1 MENLTSRMD
10 SVTPP
15 AGASPHEARRI
26 ETRVR
31 FWFDVHWLHE
41 SGIRRVSGMSGMP
54 APGACEALV
63 VLQTDSAMSGL
74 RSGDESA
81 VPVSVSCKVKLATPP
96 EGVEALAATLAGACD
111 FEWLEHA
118 ASLAA
123 SQPARL
129 STMLPGFAR
138 DELEAFFTW
147 WRSLDRL
154 RALKVWARSED
165 CATEIPFPKVLA
177 ALREYA
183 RVRVGARSLELALA
197 SREAFCGLD
206 EWVRGRLADF
216 AGSESWE
223 AVCEGVLG
231 VLRLRDLIYEQV
243 PLAVEQI
250 LLRSVSQNGPSG
262 EKELREALV
271 EPVRLR
277 VCLPFLRRR
286 EWTRRREAVF
296 GGVARVEPDGTIAV
310 MRREDVAPAS
320 RNFDQAMLLLAL
332 AQPSDEHA
340 VATGRIS
347 FSDERAVPGRLLAG
361 VLPPVLAAYGLDA
374 EDVARRLGDCLAARK
389 DEIAVSLGVSLPASA
404 AACWR
409 RAPLEKDPAFFTT
422 YSCISVAVQKTLR
435 TWLPYLHFSQG
446 RHYETAAT
454 AVPLLVYAAS
464 EPFPG
469 KPKQEFVY
477 DVLNEQRLAQFFRT
491 AAKRLP
497 NELEQKSRWLR
508 AAGSEEAAVRYA
520 PARAGKF
527 VEAQA
532 ARPRAVMRLVAA
544 EAWIV
549 NALVNLGCR
558 LARETPERLDPVL
571 LAENLVKD
579 LHARLRKLHAGQDFL
594 EAVPLILI
602 SATSA
607 LSAASGQPVRPELTL
622 RLRAPELDVVLA
634 EPAVTA

>member
-1 MENLTSRMD
+1 
-10 SVTPP
+10 
-15 AGASPHEARRI
+15 
-26 ETRVR
+26 
-31 FWFDVHWLHE
+31 
-41 SGIRRVSGMSGMP
+41 MP

-63 VLQTDSAMSGL
+63 VLQTDSPVSAPGS
-74 RSGDESA
+74 RDSA
-81 VPVSVSCKVKLATPP
+81 VPVSVSCKVKLAAPP
-96 EGVEALAATLAGACD
+96 EGMDALAAALAGVSEL
-111 FEWLEHA
+111 EWLEHG

-129 STMLPGFAR
+129 SRMLPGFAR
-138 DELEAFFTW
+138 DEMEAFFTW

-154 RALKVWARSED
+154 RALEVWARSED
-165 CATEIPFPKVLA
+165 FAAEIPFPKLIA

-183 RVRVGARSLELALA
+183 RARVGARSLQLALA
-197 SREAFCGLD
+197 SRDAFCSLD
-206 EWVRGRLADF
+206 EWVRERLAEF

-231 VLRLRDLIYEQV
+231 VLRLRDLIYEQA

-250 LLRSVSQNGPSG
+250 LLRRVSQNGHG
-262 EKELREALV
+262 DEKALREALA
-271 EPVRLR
+271 EPVRLI

-286 EWTRRREAVF
+286 EWSRRREAVL
-296 GGVARVEPDGTIAV
+296 GGVAQVEPDGTIAV

-320 RNFDQAMLLLAL
+320 RNFDQAMVLLAL
-332 AQPSDEHA
+332 AQPSEEHP
-340 VATGRIS
+340 VATGRMS
-347 FSDERAVPGRLLAG
+347 FSDERTVPGRLLAG
-361 VLPPVLAAYGLDA
+361 VLPPVLAAYGLGA
-374 EDVARRLGDCLAARK
+374 EEVARRLGDCLAPRK
-389 DEIAVSLGVSLPASA
+389 DEISVSLSISLPACA

-409 RAPLEKDPAFFTT
+409 RAPSEKDPAFFTT
-422 YSCISVAVQKTLR
+422 YSGISVAVQKTLR

-446 RHYETAAT
+446 RHYEMAAT

-477 DVLNEQRLAQFFRT
+477 DVLNEQRMAQFFRT

-497 NELEQKSRWLR
+497 NDLEQRSRWLR
-508 AAGSEEAAVRYA
+508 AAGSVEAAARYV

-532 ARPRAVMRLVAA
+532 ARPRAVMRFVAA

-558 LARETPERLDPVL
+558 LARETPDRLDPVL

-602 SATSA
+602 AATSA
-607 LSAASGQPVRPELTL
+607 LSAASGQPLWPELTL
-622 RLRAPELDVVLA
+622 RLRAPELDVMLA
-634 EPAVTA
+634 APAVTG